1 MSNFSKD
8 LTMPG
13 TRLLLRIS
21 VLLPIASVF
30 VLGLTA
36 AWQQARIPD
45 SRIVVLT
52 LVALL
57 PALIVYLPFFERW
70 LGTTFLI
77 VALSVYLVCQTL
89 LSSLLH
95 NFGLVRFDMVQLGPV
110 TFLEPGVLLIIP
122 PLLIAWQYGWIGA
135 LLASATVGTLHM
147 LTGVLLHRLTIHTIP
162 LSPVTL
168 ILRPDLLYFLPL
180 IVAYL
185 GILLRRQLRQ
195 QEQSTVHWREFAATA
210 EVLAVERERKR
221 MGKQL
226 QETLGRSLAALNE
239 QLDTIT
245 TSLGALPEAAADK
258 LHKAQHQVRSDLR
271 ATEQA
276 IVDLQAS
283 PLSEHGLVG
292 AIRLRADTLAKLTGI
307 TVEVQTAELPMGMTP
322 GQELVL
328 YHVADQ
334 ALKHVV
340 HHPHV
345 QHVDLQLT
353 KIERFVAM
361 TIHDDG
367 DCLCQAA
374 GHRPQ
379 EIEDMEARAQLIGGH
394 FCFDS
399 HNQGGNTF
407 AVWLPCGRDS

>member
-1 MSNFSKD
+1 
-8 LTMPG
+8 MPG

-45 SRIVVLT
+45 KQIIALT
-52 LVALL
+52 IVALL
-57 PALIVYLPFFERW
+57 PTLIVYLPFFERW
-70 LGTTFLI
+70 LGRSFLI
-77 VALSVYLVCQTL
+77 VALGMYLICQTL

-95 NFGLVRFDMVQLGPV
+95 NLSLVRFDMVQVGPV

-147 LTGVLLHRLTIHTIP
+147 LTGVLAHRLMAHMP
-162 LSPVTL
+162 HLSPVTP

-195 QEQSTVHWREFAATA
+195 QEQSTVQWREFAATA

-221 MGKQL
+221 LGRQL

-245 TSLGALPEAAADK
+245 TSLGALPEAVADK

-271 ATEQA
+271 ATELA
-276 IVDLQAS
+276 IVDLQSS
-283 PLSEHGLVG
+283 PLAEHGLVG
-292 AIRLRADTLAKLTGI
+292 AIRLRADTLGQQSGI
-307 TVEVQTAELPMGMTP
+307 TVGFHSSELPTGMTP

-340 HHPHV
+340 HHPGV
-345 QHVDLQLT
+345 QNVDLHLT
-353 KIERFVAM
+353 KIERFVAL

-367 DCLCQAA
+367 DCLCETTDR
-374 GHRPQ
+374 RPPDV
-379 EIEDMEARAQLIGGH
+379 EDMEARTQLIGGH

-399 HNQGGNTF
+399 HNEGGNTF

>member
-45 SRIVVLT
+45 IQIIVLT
-52 LVALL
+52 IVALL
-57 PALIVYLPFFERW
+57 PALIVYLPLFERW
-70 LGTTFLI
+70 LGTVFLI

-221 MGKQL
+221 IGKQL

-245 TSLGALPEAAADK
+245 TSVGALPEALADK
-258 LHKAQHQVRSDLR
+258 LHKAQHQVRSDLQ

-292 AIRLRADTLAKLTGI
+292 AIRLRADTLAQLTGI
-307 TVEVQTAELPMGMTP
+307 TVEVQTAELAMSMTP

-328 YHVADQ
+328 YDVADQ

-345 QHVDLQLT
+345 QHVGLQLT
-353 KIERFVAM
+353 KIERFVAL

-379 EIEDMEARAQLIGGH
+379 DIEDMEARIQLIGGH

-399 HNQGGNTF
+399 QDQGGNTF

>member
-1 MSNFSKD
+1 
-8 LTMPG
+8 MPG

-36 AWQQARIPD
+36 AWQRARIPD
-45 SRIVVLT
+45 GQIVVLT

-57 PALIVYLPFFERW
+57 PALLVYLPFFERW
-70 LGTTFLI
+70 LKASFLVI
-77 VALSVYLVCQTL
+77 ALGVYLICQTL

-95 NFGLVRFDMVQLGPV
+95 NLGLVRFDMVQLGPL

-122 PLLIAWQYGWIGA
+122 PLLVAWQYGWIGA

-147 LTGVLLHRLTIHTIP
+147 VTGVLIHRLMP
-162 LSPVTL
+162 NMPFLSPVTP

-185 GILLRRQLRQ
+185 GILLRRQLHE

-221 MGKQL
+221 LGSQL
-226 QETLGRSLAALNE
+226 QETLGRSLAVLNE
-239 QLDTIT
+239 QLDAIT
-245 TSLGALPEAAADK
+245 AALGALPETAAEK
-258 LHKAQHQVRSDLR
+258 VRRAQTQVRTDLKT
-271 ATEQA
+271 TEQA
-276 IVDLQAS
+276 IVDLQAN
-283 PLSEHGLVG
+283 PLLEYGLIA
-292 AIRLRADTLAKLTGI
+292 AIRVRADALAQEPGI
-307 TVEVQTAELPMGMTP
+307 VVDIRTSELPDGMTQ

-328 YHVADQ
+328 YHIADQ
-334 ALKHVV
+334 ALRHVV
-340 HHPHV
+340 RHPGV
-345 QHVDLQLT
+345 QRIDLQLT
-353 KIERFVAM
+353 KIERFVAL

-367 DCLCQAA
+367 ACQCHASDR
-374 GHRPQ
+374 RPAD
-379 EIEDMEARAQLIGGH
+379 IEDMAARTQLIGGH

-399 HNQGGNTF
+399 QGEGGNTF
-407 AVWLPCGRDS
+407 AVWLPCGRE

>member
-1 MSNFSKD
+1 MSNLSKD

-45 SRIVVLT
+45 NQIIALT
-52 LVALL
+52 IVALL
-57 PALIVYLPFFERW
+57 PALIVYLPFFDRR
-70 LGTTFLI
+70 LGTSFLA
-77 VALSVYLVCQTL
+77 VALGLYLICQTL

-95 NFGLVRFDMVQLGPV
+95 NLSLVRFDMVQLGPV

-147 LTGVLLHRLTIHTIP
+147 VTGVLAHRLMADMLH
-162 LSPVTL
+162 LSPVTP

-195 QEQSTVHWREFAATA
+195 QEQSTVQWREFAATA

-226 QETLGRSLAALNE
+226 QETLGRSLTALND
-239 QLDTIT
+239 QLDTLT
-245 TSLGALPEAAADK
+245 AALGGLPEAAADK

-271 ATEQA
+271 TTEQA

-292 AIRLRADTLAKLTGI
+292 AIRLRADALAQLAGI
-307 TVEVQTAELPMGMTP
+307 TVDVQTAELPTGMTP

-353 KIERFVAM
+353 KFEGFVAL

-367 DCLCQAA
+367 DCLCQTT

-379 EIEDMEARAQLIGGH
+379 DIEDMAARTQLIGGH

-399 HNQGGNTF
+399 QDQGGNTF
-407 AVWLPCGRDS
+407 AVWLPCGRDG

>member
-1 MSNFSKD
+1 
-8 LTMPG
+8 MPG

-45 SRIVVLT
+45 IQIIVLT
-52 LVALL
+52 IVALL
-57 PALIVYLPFFERW
+57 PALIVYLPLFERW
-70 LGTTFLI
+70 LGTVFLI

-221 MGKQL
+221 IGKQL

-245 TSLGALPEAAADK
+245 TSVGALPEALADK
-258 LHKAQHQVRSDLR
+258 LHKAQHQVRSDLQ

-292 AIRLRADTLAKLTGI
+292 AIRLRADTLAQLTGI
-307 TVEVQTAELPMGMTP
+307 TVEVQTAELAMSMTP

-328 YHVADQ
+328 YDVADQ

-345 QHVDLQLT
+345 QHVGLQLT
-353 KIERFVAM
+353 KIERFVAL

-379 EIEDMEARAQLIGGH
+379 DIEDMEARIQLIGGH

-399 HNQGGNTF
+399 QDQGGNTF

>member
-1 MSNFSKD
+1 
-8 LTMPG
+8 
-13 TRLLLRIS
+13 
-21 VLLPIASVF
+21 
-30 VLGLTA
+30 
-36 AWQQARIPD
+36 
-45 SRIVVLT
+45 
-52 LVALL
+52 
-57 PALIVYLPFFERW
+57 
-70 LGTTFLI
+70 
-77 VALSVYLVCQTL
+77 
-89 LSSLLH
+89 
-95 NFGLVRFDMVQLGPV
+95 
-110 TFLEPGVLLIIP
+110 
-122 PLLIAWQYGWIGA
+122 
-135 LLASATVGTLHM
+135 M

-195 QEQSTVHWREFAATA
+195 QEQSTVQWREFAATA
-210 EVLAVERERKR
+210 EVLAMERERKR

-245 TSLGALPEAAADK
+245 TSVGALPEALVDK
-258 LHKAQHQVRSDLR
+258 LHKAQHQVRSDLQ

-292 AIRLRADTLAKLTGI
+292 AIRLRADTLAQLTGI
-307 TVEVQTAELPMGMTP
+307 TVEVQTAELAMSMTP

-328 YHVADQ
+328 YDVADQ

-345 QHVDLQLT
+345 QHVGLQLT
-353 KIERFVAM
+353 KIERFVAL

-379 EIEDMEARAQLIGGH
+379 DIEDMEARIQLIGGH

-399 HNQGGNTF
+399 QDQGGNTF